1 MKYKAFISYRR
12 SDCSERAQLIKLA
25 IMEQGYDEDDIF
37 LDLHSIH
44 EGEFPQH
51 IKDALHNTEFF
62 ILLLSKDSFSRD
74 VEKDYYLDEI
84 KMALD
89 LNLRII
95 PIVFDSL
102 NVESLSIPQA
112 LVDKNLKIKNSIPY
126 YPEYPTAATE
136 RLKEFMK
143 PQKRNFWDLVKMPM
157 LILTFYAIVSLFSGI
172 GMWIYDNFFMSEES
186 QIETVVDSI
195 QIGDGILVYS
205 IPGKTYVYNTNTG
218 QISSFEG
225 KNNSILTVEPSIS
238 QISQAG
244 FWTVS
249 VGLVYEMS
257 RTRLKP
263 HGNSKSMLA
272 YIAVGVSVVA
282 GIGLGCT
289 IERML
294 FPKSYAKPIREN
306 LQKKDFWQKI
316 VNKKYSGN
324 SIIFIE

>member
-12 SDCSERAQLIKLA
+12 SDSSERAQLIKLA
-25 IMEQGYDEDDIF
+25 IMEQGYNEEDIF

-44 EGEFPQH
+44 EGEFPLH
-51 IKDALHNTEFF
+51 IKEALHDTEFF
-62 ILLLSKDSFSRD
+62 ILLLSKDSFRRD

-84 KMALD
+84 KLALD

-102 NVESLSIPQA
+102 NVESLQIPQA
-112 LVDKNLKIKNSIPY
+112 LVDRNLKIKNSIPY
-126 YPEYPTAATE
+126 YPEYPKAATE

-143 PQKRNFWDLVKMPM
+143 PQKFNFWDLVKMPV
-157 LILTFYAIVSLFSGI
+157 LILTIYAIVTLLSCI
-172 GMWIYDNFFMSEES
+172 GMWIYDNYFMSEES
-186 QIETVVDSI
+186 QIETVVDNL
-195 QIGDGILVYS
+195 QIGDGILAYS
-205 IPGKTYVYNTNTG
+205 IPGKTYFYCTKD
-218 QISSFEG
+218 QRISYFEG
-225 KNNSILTVEPSIS
+225 SDNAIIHGDVSVN
-238 QISQAG
+238 QITQAG

-249 VGLVYEMS
+249 VGLVYELS

-263 HGNSKSMLA
+263 HGNAKSVLA

-294 FPKSYAKPIREN
+294 FPKQYADPIRDN
-306 LQKKDFWQKI
+306 LQKKDFWLKV
-316 VNKKYSGN
+316 VNKKYSVN
-324 SIIFIE
+324 STIFIE

>member
-1 MKYKAFISYRR
+1 
-12 SDCSERAQLIKLA
+12 
-25 IMEQGYDEDDIF
+25 MEQGYNEEDIF

-51 IKDALHNTEFF
+51 IKEALHDTEFF

-84 KMALD
+84 MMALD

-102 NVESLSIPQA
+102 NVEELPIPQA
-112 LVDKNLKIKNSIPY
+112 LVDRNLRIKNSIPY

-136 RLKEFMK
+136 RLEEFMK
-143 PQKRNFWDLVKMPM
+143 PLKYNFWDLVKKPM
-157 LILTFYAIVSLFSGI
+157 LILTIYAVVTLLSGI
-172 GMWIYDNFFMSEES
+172 GMWIYDNYFMSEES
-186 QIETVVDSI
+186 QIETVVDNL
-195 QIGDGILVYS
+195 QIGDGILAYS
-205 IPGKTYVYNTNTG
+205 IPGRTYIYDTKTQ
-218 QISSFEG
+218 QISCFKG
-225 KNNSILTVEPSIS
+225 PDNIIMPVGIS
-238 QISQAG
+238 GPQITQVG

-249 VGLVYEMS
+249 VGLVYELS

-263 HGNSKSMLA
+263 HGNAKSVLA

-294 FPKSYAKPIREN
+294 FPKQYADPIRDN
-306 LQKKDFWQKI
+306 LQKKDFWIKV
-316 VNKKYSGN
+316 VNKKYSVN
-324 SIIFIE
+324 STLFIE